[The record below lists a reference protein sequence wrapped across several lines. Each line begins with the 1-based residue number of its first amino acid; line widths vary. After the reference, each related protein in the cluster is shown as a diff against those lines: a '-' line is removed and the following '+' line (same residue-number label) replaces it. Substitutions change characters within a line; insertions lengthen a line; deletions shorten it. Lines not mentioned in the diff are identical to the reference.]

1 MSYANPGGGTERTS
15 RKYLQPLFHF
25 LLLCFFICTATNARA
40 QNIEDE
46 PIPDDIPAVSKTPDA
61 SLRPLPAA
69 TATPKPVPTTEVPA
83 SAAPAK
89 TFKAPTPTT
98 PAPTASTISV
108 PAAAPGNIEDQAIP
122 DVPPGNIE
130 DEPIPD
136 DIPAV
141 SKTPDASLRPLPT
154 APAQP
159 NLAPHQHGAASDDMT
174 QLQDE
179 NPVQWWQIWRSFT
192 GPEHEFMRRAL
203 IAALLVALL
212 CGYLGVYVV
221 LKRIVFVGVAL
232 AEMSSAGVALGLL
245 LGFSPLWASA
255 LLTLAGTILF
265 SLRLA
270 SRRFPNETSIGLV
283 YALAA
288 AVGVMLIA
296 KNAHGEA
303 EMLKLMQGDVLTVD
317 SAETLQMGVVFF
329 VVALAHAL
337 FRKEWTLVSF
347 DRDQATTLG
356 WNAGLWDFT
365 LFLSIGISIALSIRA
380 GGVLLTSAMLVMPA
394 ATALL
399 LCDRMKNAL
408 LVAPILGATSVVLGL
423 HFSLFSFDVPAS
435 AASVLFAFV
444 WLFLALIFA
453 RVKGRA

>member
-1 MSYANPGGGTERTS
+1 MMKNLLRNLALVRGSTAANS
-15 RKYLQPLFHF
+15 RKYLQHSFTP
-25 LLLCFFICTATNARA
+25 LLLCILLSFTAFTGARA

-46 PIPDDIPAVSKTPDA
+46 PIPDQIPTVSMTPDA
-61 SLRPLPAA
+61 SLTPLP
-69 TATPKPVPTTEVPA
+69 V
-83 SAAPAK
+83 APA
-89 TFKAPTPTT
+89 
-98 PAPTASTISV
+98 V
-108 PAAAPGNIEDQAIP
+108 
-122 DVPPGNIE
+122 
-130 DEPIPD
+130 
-136 DIPAV
+136 
-141 SKTPDASLRPLPT
+141 
-154 APAQP
+154 
-159 NLAPHQHGAASDDMT
+159 PHQHGVASDELT
-174 QLQDE
+174 QLHDSK
-179 NPVQWWQIWRSFT
+179 PVQWWQVWSSFS

-203 IAALLVALL
+203 VAALLVALL

-245 LGFSPLWASA
+245 LGFSPLLASA
-255 LLTLAGTILF
+255 ILTLLGTILF

-270 SRRFPNETSIGLV
+270 SRRFPGETSIGLV
-283 YALAA
+283 YAIAA

-317 SAETLQMGVVFF
+317 STETLQMAAIFF
-329 VVALAHAL
+329 VIAGAHAL

-356 WNAGLWDFT
+356 WNAALWDFT
-365 LFLSIGISIALSIRA
+365 LFLTIGITIALSIRA

-408 LVAPILGATSVVLGL
+408 LLAPLLGATSVVLGL

-435 AASVLFAFV
+435 AASVLFAFI
-444 WLFLALIFA
+444 WLLGALIFA
-453 RVKGRA
+453 SIKKRT

>member
-15 RKYLQPLFHF
+15 RKYLQRLIHF
-25 LLLCFFICTATNARA
+25 LLLYFFLCTATNARA

-46 PIPDDIPAVSKTPDA
+46 PIPDDIPVVSMTPDA
-61 SLRPLPAA
+61 SLTPLPAA
-69 TATPKPVPTTEVPA
+69 GAAPAPTAIVTAKATISPPSTAVVAPTALPTASKVPAPA
-83 SAAPAK
+83 SAA
-89 TFKAPTPTT
+89 T
-98 PAPTASTISV
+98 
-108 PAAAPGNIEDQAIP
+108 AAPSANIEDL
-122 DVPPGNIE
+122 
-130 DEPIPD
+130 PIPD

-141 SKTPDASLRPLPT
+141 SKTPDASLTPLPA

-159 NLAPHQHGAASDDMT
+159 NLVPHQHGAASDDVT
-174 QLQDE
+174 EIQDE
-179 NPVQWWQIWRSFT
+179 NPVQWWQIWRSFS

-245 LGFSPLWASA
+245 FGFSPLWASA

-270 SRRFPNETSIGLV
+270 SRRFPTETSIGLV
-283 YALAA
+283 YAIAA

-317 SAETLQMGVVFF
+317 SGETLQMGVVFF
-329 VVALAHAL
+329 AIAIAHAL

-365 LFLSIGISIALSIRA
+365 LFLTIGISIALSIRA
-380 GGVLLTSAMLVMPA
+380 GGVLLTSAMLVIPA

-399 LCDRMKNAL
+399 LCDRMKSAL
-408 LVAPILGATSVVLGL
+408 LLAPMLGAISVVLGL

-435 AASVLFAFV
+435 AASVLFAFIWFV
-444 WLFLALIFA
+444 GALIFA
-453 RVKGRA
+453 RVKGHA